1 MILFNSR
8 ENQKNLV
15 YLDNLRTKYM
25 LKDLLSDIIKL
36 DDILIIVRTEGA
48 IIEMRSNSLGI
59 RQKEKWITIGDN
71 DGPCHMHIDSTGIS
85 EARFIEEQKPD
96 RISYSIRFFDRD
108 GKKQF
113 STVFTKMYDK
123 EMNLN
128 LSRKKLYDDLFLN
141 YGSQKIIKF
150 IHELSN

>member
-1 MILFNSR
+1 
-8 ENQKNLV
+8 
-15 YLDNLRTKYM
+15 M

-48 IIEMRSNSLGI
+48 IIEMRSNSLDI

-71 DGPCHMHIDSTGIS
+71 GGPCHMHIDSAEIS

-113 STVFTKMYDK
+113 STVFAKMYDK

-128 LSRKKLYDDLFLN
+128 LSRKKLYDDLFLKH
-141 YGSQKIIKF
+141 GSQKIIKF
-150 IHELSN
+150 VHELSN